1 MKLIFVFCNLQIFA
15 YRGVFKIQKLKFF
28 IKCLKSLEKEERERE
43 REITNLPNAATVSI
57 LIYFRSCSCC
67 IYHFMLCLRFFP
79 SYYIAFMN
87 IIF

>member
-43 REITNLPNAATVSI
+43 RLLTFQTQPLLVFWYIFVVVHAVYTI
-57 LIYFRSCSCC
+57 LCC
-67 IYHFMLCLRFFP
+67 
-79 SYYIAFMN
+79 A
-87 IIF
+87 